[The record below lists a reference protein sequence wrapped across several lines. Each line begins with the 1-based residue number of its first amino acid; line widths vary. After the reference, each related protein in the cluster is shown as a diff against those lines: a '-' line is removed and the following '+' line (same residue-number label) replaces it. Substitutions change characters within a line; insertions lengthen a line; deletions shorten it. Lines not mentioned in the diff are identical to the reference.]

1 MHLELERQHV
11 NTREQKLHAGNAGKE
26 VAMQGPYGQVV
37 TEKEGRHLGSKKKGE
52 EKGERPKGNMQKGAK
67 KVEPTKCKLHLW
79 RPLKQ
84 WYVLKYLKGN
94 I

>member
-37 TEKEGRHLGSKKKGE
+37 TEKEGRHLGSKKKE
-52 EKGERPKGNMQKGAK
+52 KKREKG
-67 KVEPTKCKLHLW
+67 
-79 RPLKQ
+79 LKEICRKAQ
-84 WYVLKYLKGN
+84 RRWNPQNASYICGGL
-94 I
+94 